1 MRRTRPPS
9 AASHSWESW
18 CCQCYSAPKDA
29 AASHETARIE
39 LPSRQADDRQR
50 PSASTAAE
58 TLGHRY
64 SSPKRGG
71 QDRRATDYEDFNSV
85 YYDLLTDFY
94 EYGLGQSFHFAPRAP
109 NESFSASIARYE
121 HYIAHMLGLRPG
133 MRVLDLGCGVGGPLR
148 EIARF
153 SGAHIVGVN
162 LNGYQIQR
170 ARRQTDDVGLS
181 HLADFLESDFMSI
194 DLPDGSFDA
203 VYAIEATCHAP
214 DRVGV
219 FSEARR
225 LLKPGGCFAS
235 YE

>member
-1 MRRTRPPS
+1 
-9 AASHSWESW
+9 
-18 CCQCYSAPKDA
+18 
-29 AASHETARIE
+29 
-39 LPSRQADDRQR
+39 
-50 PSASTAAE
+50 
-58 TLGHRY
+58 
-64 SSPKRGG
+64 
-71 QDRRATDYEDFNSV
+71 
-85 YYDLLTDFY
+85 
-94 EYGLGQSFHFAPRAP
+94 
-109 NESFSASIARYE
+109 
-121 HYIAHMLGLRPG
+121 MLGLRPG